1 MTLVELIGRADERS
15 LAASAVAC
23 LDRCLPLLEYVEGAG
38 RIGLDTDE
46 ALRPLWVA
54 VEGGDAWL
62 GQLRRVAA
70 VVQRVAGAAPGELAP
85 FAIRMASAVPAAYHG
100 PELRDWAEDCS
111 AAVLEVHL
119 RLDGVATGN
128 DEARVKAYR
137 NGETD
142 GISPLTSGELRRQ
155 AQLLEMLAEGSGGGG
170 LNHALQLSNEG
181 KRVLRAAASRRAR
194 NKG

>member
-1 MTLVELIGRADERS
+1 MTLVELIGRADERT

-23 LDRCLPLLEYVEGAG
+23 LDRCLPLLEYVEGAE

-62 GQLRRVAA
+62 GRLRRVAA
-70 VVQRVAGAAPGELAP
+70 VVERVAGAAPGELAG
-85 FAIRMASAVPAAYHG
+85 FAIRMAAAVPAAYD
-100 PELRDWAEDCS
+100 EAALRAWAQDCS

-119 RLDGVATGN
+119 RLDGAAPGGH
-128 DEARVKAYR
+128 EARVEAYR
-137 NGETD
+137 AGDTD
-142 GISPLTSGELRRQ
+142 GISPLTAGELRRQ
-155 AQLLEMLAEGSGGGG
+155 CQLLDMLSGDSGGG

-194 NKG
+194 SNG